1 MQASDEQGGNRGLLK
16 AELEN
21 VFGKPQLKVAGSHQE
36 VVGNKKN
43 DVADLHRTYCT
54 LTYTIHG
61 GHFLGSLHQK
71 KKTSF
76 KLMKIAFLI
85 FSSLS

>member
-21 VFGKPQLKVAGSHQE
+21 VFGKPQPKVAGSHRE

-43 DVADLHRTYCT
+43 DVADLHLTYC
-54 LTYTIHG
+54 L
-61 GHFLGSLHQK
+61 
-71 KKTSF
+71 
-76 KLMKIAFLI
+76 
-85 FSSLS
+85 SLSTAVMIFTPEKENVV

>member
-21 VFGKPQLKVAGSHQE
+21 VFGKPQPKVADSHQE

-43 DVADLHRTYCT
+43 DVAYLHRTYC
-54 LTYTIHG
+54 L
-61 GHFLGSLHQK
+61 
-71 KKTSF
+71 
-76 KLMKIAFLI
+76 
-85 FSSLS
+85 SLSTAVIFYDLYTRKRKRRLN

>member
-21 VFGKPQLKVAGSHQE
+21 VFGKPQPKVAGSRRSSSYI
-36 VVGNKKN
+36 
-43 DVADLHRTYCT
+43 LFI
-54 LTYTIHG
+54 TIYG
-61 GHFLGSLHQK
+61 GHFLWSLHQK

-76 KLMKIAFLI
+76 KLMKIALLILVRFLE
-85 FSSLS
+85 

>member
-21 VFGKPQLKVAGSHQE
+21 VFGKPQPKVAGSHQE

-43 DVADLHRTYCT
+43 DVADLHRTYR
-54 LTYTIHG
+54 L
-61 GHFLGSLHQK
+61 
-71 KKTSF
+71 
-76 KLMKIAFLI
+76 
-85 FSSLS
+85 SLSTAVIFYDLYTRKRKRRLN